1 MLLLNKPVKLP
12 FGLPDKVMSKITHW
26 CFLGLILWLS
36 GCAVKV
42 NTFYDQNAPFDSY
55 QTFCWFD
62 NCEFTIDGPVY
73 LKKDSAT
80 VNVFKNAIVEEL
92 ERKGFIYDQNNP
104 DFLLYMHIV
113 VEEQEGEFSFY
124 SGDSESWEGVF
135 PIGDLVQETY
145 IYLKGSIIIDIADA
159 EESRMVWRSD
169 AVEYLNMQSDISNSK
184 FKKAIK
190 RALRKFPPSG
200 K

>member
-1 MLLLNKPVKLP
+1 M
-12 FGLPDKVMSKITHW
+12 GM
-26 CFLGLILWLS
+26 ILFIS

-42 NTFYDQNAPFDSY
+42 NTFYDQSAPFEDY

-113 VEEQEGEFSFY
+113 VEEKQGKFSFY
-124 SGDSESWEGVF
+124 SEDSESWEGAY
-135 PIGDLVQETY
+135 PIGNLVDETY
-145 IYLKGSIIIDIADA
+145 IYLKGSMIIDIADA
-159 EESRMVWRSD
+159 EESKMVWRSD
-169 AVEYLNMQSDISNSK
+169 AVEYLDMHSDISK
-184 FKKAIK
+184 GGFKKGVK
-190 RALRKFPPSG
+190 YALKKFPPSG

>member
-1 MLLLNKPVKLP
+1 MLLSNKLVKLA
-12 FGLPDKVMSKITHW
+12 FGSPAIGKSTFVHW
-26 CFLGLILWLS
+26 CFIGVILLIS

-42 NTFYDQNAPFDSY
+42 NTFYDQSAPFDTY

-62 NCEFTIDGPVY
+62 NCEFTIEGPVY

-92 ERKGFIYDQNNP
+92 ERKGFIYDQDNP

-113 VEEQEGEFSFY
+113 VEEQEGKFSFY

-145 IYLKGSIIIDIADA
+145 IYLKGSLIIDIADA

-169 AVEYLNMQSDISNSK
+169 AVEYLDMQSDISNSQ
-184 FKKAIK
+184 FKKGVT
-190 RALRKFPPSG
+190 RALRKFPPS